1 VVPGNDLDQ
10 YGSAH
15 DKPALMKGYN
25 MTKYARIK
33 RSHGKTVWFDGEVL
47 VKVEAEARKKGK
59 GFSTLVYEI
68 VRREILPKSRNL

>member
-1 VVPGNDLDQ
+1 VVPDKDLDP
-10 YGSAH
+10 YRSAQE
-15 DKPALMKGYN
+15 KPSLMKGYN

-33 RSHGKTVWFDGEVL
+33 RSHGRTVWFDGEVL

-59 GFSTLVYEI
+59 GFSTWVYEV

>member
-1 VVPGNDLDQ
+1 MITPHQEG
-10 YGSAH
+10 
-15 DKPALMKGYN
+15 MN

-33 RSHGKTVWFDGEVL
+33 RNYGRTVWFDPEVL

-59 GFSTLVYEI
+59 GFSTWVYEV

>member
-1 VVPGNDLDQ
+1 
-10 YGSAH
+10 
-15 DKPALMKGYN
+15 

-33 RSHGKTVWFDGEVL
+33 RNYARTVWFDPEVL
-47 VKVEAEARKKGK
+47 VKVEVAARKKGK